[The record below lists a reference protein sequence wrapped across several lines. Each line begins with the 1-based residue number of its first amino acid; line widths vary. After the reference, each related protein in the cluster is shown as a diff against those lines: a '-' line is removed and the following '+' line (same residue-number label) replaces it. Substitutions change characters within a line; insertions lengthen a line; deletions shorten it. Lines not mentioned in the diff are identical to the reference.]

1 MKNILSKIEFH
12 YTYLIIAFG
21 FIITG
26 YFSNLII
33 FSSLVLVHEL
43 GHVCMFLFYKIKINK
58 VIIYPFGGVTK
69 ISSIIDIDIDTELII
84 AIMGVVFQSLFFVF
98 LNCLDLGSD
107 LVSMYHFSI
116 LVFNL
121 LPIYPLDGFKI
132 FNLYL
137 SKFFSYKLS
146 NIISLIIS
154 VIFIFILIIVGFNNY
169 SYYLIISVLF
179 YNIYIYYKNID
190 VLYNRFVL
198 ERYLYKYNFNKY
210 KIIDN
215 IKNMY
220 RNRKHLFI
228 SKNGLV
234 KEDKYLSKVFK

>member
-69 ISSIIDIDIDTELII
+69 VDSIIDIDIDKELII

-98 LNCLDLGSD
+98 LNCLDLGSN
-107 LVSMYHFSI
+107 LVSMYHYSI
-116 LVFNL
+116 LIFNL

-146 NIISLIIS
+146 NIISLFVSI
-154 VIFIFILIIVGFNNY
+154 VFIFILIIIGFNNY
-169 SYYLIISVLF
+169 SYYLIISILF
-179 YNIYIYYKNID
+179 YNIYIYYKNINI
-190 VLYNRFVL
+190 LYNRFLL

-210 KIIDN
+210 KIINN

-228 SKNGLV
+228 SNNGLV
-234 KEDKYLSKVFK
+234 KEDKYLSKFFK